1 MKTRLD
7 VFLNSNGYFKS
18 RTYSQRAI
26 EAGEVLINGKVAL
39 KPSLLVDEN
48 DKIVVTSKE
57 PQFVGRGGYKLKAAV
72 ESFGLKLKGLVCADL
87 GASTGGFTDCLLQNG
102 AKKVYAVDVGKGQL
116 DKKLLQDKRVVNI
129 EGVNVKDIDSNF
141 FEERMDFVCA
151 DLSFISVSFALKPIK
166 SILSESG
173 EAVILV
179 KPQFEAGKSALNKR
193 GIVKNKKDHIF
204 SLSKICNECEATN
217 LLVCGLIYSPI
228 KGGDGN
234 IEYLLYLS
242 NSGRGQAID
251 IEGKVIEAFESLK

>member
-7 VFLNSNGYFKS
+7 VFLTLNGYFKS

-26 EAGEVLINGKVAL
+26 EASEVLVNEKPAL

-72 ESFGLKLKGLVCADL
+72 DSFGLKSEGLVCADL

-116 DKKLLQDKRVVNI
+116 DNKLLQDKRVVNI

-141 FEERMDFVCA
+141 FDERIDFVCA
-151 DLSFISVSFALKPIK
+151 DLSFISVGFALKPIK

-179 KPQFEAGKSALNKR
+179 KPQFEAGKSALNKK

-204 SLSKICNECEATN
+204 SLTKICNECVAAELA
-217 LLVCGLIYSPI
+217 VCGLTCSPI

-234 IEYLLYLS
+234 IEYLLHLKT
-242 NSGRGQAID
+242 SGIGQAID
-251 IEGKVIEAFESLK
+251 IEGKVLEAFESLK